1 MPSISYS
8 IKYRKNEGLIMTP
21 EELEALYFY
30 GIVIRSQDG
39 TVISNDTVRAQIKSA
54 QQEIEKFLDVRLFP
68 KFIEQNYSYYR
79 DDYWNKFPILKMK
92 LPVSKPLA
100 LTGFLNGIE
109 QIRYPQDW
117 LNTKKDSEG
126 HYHKAIH
133 VIPTGSI
140 NGHSSGSV
148 LLTGITAYYGL
159 TSFNDIPNYFDV
171 QYVTGYSAKNMP
183 FDLMDVVGKFA
194 AIKLFHIAGDL
205 ILGAGIASISLGI
218 DGLSQSVSSTSSATN
233 AGYGARIT
241 GYYKDI
247 DTYLKRLKGFY
258 RGIVFTSL

>member
-1 MPSISYS
+1 MPQISYS
-8 IKYRKNEGLIMTP
+8 VRYRKNEGLVMTP

-39 TVISNDTVRAQIKSA
+39 TTITTDTIRAQIKSA
-54 QQEIEKFLDVRLFP
+54 QQEIEKYLDVRLFP
-68 KFIEQNYSYYR
+68 KFIEQSYSYYR

-92 LPVSKPLA
+92 LPVSKALS

-109 QIRYPQDW
+109 QIRYPEHW

-126 HYHKAIH
+126 HYFKTIH

-140 NGHSSGSV
+140 NAQSSGSV

-159 TSFNDIPNYFDV
+159 TAFNDLPNYFDV

-247 DTYLKRLKGFY
+247 DNYLKRLKGFY